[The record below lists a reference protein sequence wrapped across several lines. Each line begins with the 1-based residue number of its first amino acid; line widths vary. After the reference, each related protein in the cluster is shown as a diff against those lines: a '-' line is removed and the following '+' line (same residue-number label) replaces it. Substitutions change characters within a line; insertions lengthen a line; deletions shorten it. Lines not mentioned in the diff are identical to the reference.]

1 MHDPHRPIRDRN
13 EPHEPQ
19 ESADPR
25 RWKALAAVSL
35 AQFILILDLTVVN
48 VALPDLGADLDLSR
62 TAFTWAVSAY
72 VLFFGGLLLLGG
84 RFADVFGT
92 RPMMQT
98 GLVIFT
104 LASLASGLAQNETL
118 LIGGRIGQGVGAAL
132 LSPAALSTITSI
144 FHGEERTRALSVWA
158 SLGGLGFATGVLVGG
173 ILTSA
178 PGWRWV
184 FFINVPV
191 GVVLLAAIRAVV
203 PLRRPDRTAGRID
216 VLGAVTVTA
225 ATGSL
230 VYGMINAGDDG
241 WADFETLVPIAAAIV
256 LYGVFVVVERTVRN
270 PLMHPSLL
278 SRRPIV
284 TGAFLM
290 FIASGVLIA
299 DLFLGSQYLQHLRGL
314 SALET
319 GLFFLPA
326 ALGLLIGA
334 IAAGRLVGTIGTRPV
349 AVVGLTLVAIGNGLL
364 IGLSVDGNVY
374 VEALPGTFL
383 FALGGGPLFV
393 CATTSALGRVGRH
406 EAGLV
411 SGVVNTFNQLGAALC
426 VAVASTVAAAGLTRT
441 SSIDGFTDA
450 FTVFTVVAAVAAVL
464 VYAHPV
470 PTADQRQAAYGC
482 WRGSRSHLRHVDA
495 HSRVAGAVCL
505 CPAVLVG
512 SGRWRA
518 AEPCY
523 GGDRAGAAA
532 CGARA
537 HRRTG
542 CRPDGGR
549 PAWC

>member
-1 MHDPHRPIRDRN
+1 MHDLHHPVRDRD
-13 EPHEPQ
+13 EPREPQ

-35 AQFILILDLTVVN
+35 AQFMLILDLTVVN
-48 VALPDLGADLDLSR
+48 VALSDLGADLDLSR
-62 TAFTWAVSAY
+62 TALTWAVSAY

-84 RFADVFGT
+84 RFADVFGA
-92 RPMMQT
+92 RHMMLT
-98 GLVIFT
+98 GLVIFIF
-104 LASLASGLAQNETL
+104 ASLASGLAQNETL

-132 LSPAALSTITSI
+132 LSPAALSAITTG
-144 FHGEERTRALSVWA
+144 FHGEERNKALSVWA
-158 SLGGLGFATGVLVGG
+158 SLGGVGFAAGVLIGG
-173 ILTSA
+173 ILTSG

-203 PLRRPDRTAGRID
+203 PLRRPDRAAGRID

-230 VYGMINAGDDG
+230 IYGMINAGDEG
-241 WADFETLVPIAAAIV
+241 WADLETLLPIAAAIV
-256 LYGVFVVVERTVRN
+256 LYGMFVVVERTVRN

-278 SRRPIV
+278 SVRPIV

-319 GLFFLPA
+319 GVFFLPA
-326 ALGLLIGA
+326 ALGLMIGA

-349 AVVGLTLVAIGNGLL
+349 AVVGLVLVAIGNGLL
-364 IGLSVDGNVY
+364 IGLSADGNVY

-393 CATTSALGRVGRH
+393 CATTSALGRVGQH

-411 SGVVNTFNQLGAALC
+411 SGVVNTFNQLGAAIC

-441 SSIDGFTDA
+441 PSIDGFTNA
-450 FTVFTVVAAVAAVL
+450 FTVFTVAAAVAAVL
-464 VYAHPV
+464 SLRLV
-470 PTADQRQAAYGC
+470 P
-482 WRGSRSHLRHVDA
+482 
-495 HSRVAGAVCL
+495 
-505 CPAVLVG
+505 
-512 SGRWRA
+512 SGT
-518 AEPCY
+518 PQL
-523 GGDRAGAAA
+523 
-532 CGARA
+532 
-537 HRRTG
+537 TG
-542 CRPDGGR
+542 
-549 PAWC
+549 